1 MVGSL
6 ETGRLS
12 GPRRITQ
19 HSRFTHPAS
28 RPDRDWTSACPPEPA
43 RPGTEPVLAHKGGKE
58 LNRSEPGE
66 VADWIVKVGGSL
78 LESPGLAS
86 GLDGWCR
93 WLLQRGQPPH
103 SPEARQSLYQSLYQS
118 PQGPQGSQELC
129 PPQLPPSIGVL
140 VGGGRAADVVRQWD
154 ASHRLPARASHRLAL
169 AAMSQTARLVA
180 ELTQW
185 PLHHLQST
193 GLPPRHGDRPPRDGD
208 RPPRDRQPRDRQPW
222 VIDLAEA
229 AGRDPNLPES
239 WDLTSDSLAL
249 WLANCVG
256 ARHLLLL
263 KAVAPLEPSLKI
275 ARICELGWVDAY
287 FSRMWTAAPAL
298 SVEIAHFHQWPQTTQ
313 VSRS

>member
-1 MVGSL
+1 M
-6 ETGRLS
+6 R
-12 GPRRITQ
+12 
-19 HSRFTHPAS
+19 H
-28 RPDRDWTSACPPEPA
+28 W
-43 RPGTEPVLAHKGGKE
+43 
-58 LNRSEPGE
+58 
-66 VADWIVKVGGSL
+66 
-78 LESPGLAS
+78 
-86 GLDGWCR
+86 
-93 WLLQRGQPPH
+93 
-103 SPEARQSLYQSLYQS
+103 
-118 PQGPQGSQELC
+118 
-129 PPQLPPSIGVL
+129 
-140 VGGGRAADVVRQWD
+140 DV
-154 ASHRLPARASHRLAL
+154 SHHLPAGTSHLLAL

-193 GLPPRHGDRPPRDGD
+193 GLPPRNGDHR
-208 RPPRDRQPRDRQPW
+208 PW
-222 VIDLAEA
+222 VVDLADA
-229 AGRDPNLPES
+229 AARDPNLPES

-249 WLANCVG
+249 WLANCLG